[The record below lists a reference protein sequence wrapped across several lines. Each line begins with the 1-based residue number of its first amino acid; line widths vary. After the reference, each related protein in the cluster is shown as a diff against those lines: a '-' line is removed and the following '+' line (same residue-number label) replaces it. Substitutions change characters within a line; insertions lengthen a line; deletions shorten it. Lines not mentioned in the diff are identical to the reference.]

1 MKAMLGIA
9 FLSLVGLA
17 ACAGTDTR
25 STYAEPATVGS
36 EAAATV
42 ETERDAQYIAR
53 VERLARTRGV
63 QVYWIHPPVKR
74 VASND

>member
-25 STYAEPATVGS
+25 STYAGPAAVGD
-36 EAAATV
+36 EAAATR
-42 ETERDAQYIAR
+42 TERDAPYIAR

-63 QVYWIHPPVKR
+63 KVYWIHPPVKR